1 MAREYE
7 EVQRLAA
14 QVNATHNP
22 ELTRR
27 MLQTSHE
34 MVSFTNSVATGR
46 VSSSYN
52 SYSAYDSNGNAT
64 SYYNSSYDTGYIP
77 SPNAPRI
84 KDVEAERL
92 EFCEKEKENKDKTP
106 TLTQQ
111 ALEKLKQVDWGR
123 MGMSSAVAVQALPMT
138 QEMAIGLSASIAEFE
153 NAARMY
159 MQALGESATQVKEG
173 LAILLTASAL
183 DGPLPIVDIVAAIA
197 GATIV
202 VVGAHEIYKV
212 YKDSTQTTS
221 QIDLEQQEKPPVVAD
236 PLPEQRKPQTESL
249 PREEEE
255 KGSNLL
261 PEPKPEES
269 PGLQTTAPMVPDEQ
283 TNIIWTAET
292 PDYVKYNRV
301 PTDKETV
308 LAGEDYK
315 KTNILNQGA
324 KVYEKDGYYFCRDNS
339 HAGYSAHLEVFDK
352 FGNHIG
358 EADPQTG
365 EIDRSKA
372 DPKKHLKK

>member
-1 MAREYE
+1 MAYQAMRDYNETR
-7 EVQRLAA
+7 RLAEQA
-14 QVNATHNP
+14 RITNNPYVAMQAVETSQRSVNHVNN
-22 ELTRR
+22 
-27 MLQTSHE
+27 
-34 MVSFTNSVATGR
+34 VVTGR
-46 VSSSYN
+46 TPN
-52 SYSAYDSNGNAT
+52 TYSPYDSHGNVY

-212 YKDSTQTTS
+212 YKDSTQTKS
-221 QIDLEQQEKPPVVAD
+221 QIDLDQPRKPTVVAD
-236 PLPEQRKPQTESL
+236 PLPEQEKPKIESL
-249 PREEEE
+249 PREEKE
-255 KGSNLL
+255 KGSNVESIPSEPEQKGDNSTVLPL
-261 PEPKPEES
+261 PEEDTGNIVTVEDGAGNVS
-269 PGLQTTAPMVPDEQ
+269 G
-283 TNIIWTAET
+283 TNIKPKAT
-292 PDYVKYNRV
+292 PHN
-301 PTDKETV
+301 
-308 LAGEDYK
+308 
-315 KTNILNQGA
+315 
-324 KVYEKDGYYFCRDNS
+324 
-339 HAGYSAHLEVFDK
+339 
-352 FGNHIG
+352 
-358 EADPQTG
+358 
-365 EIDRSKA
+365 
-372 DPKKHLKK
+372 